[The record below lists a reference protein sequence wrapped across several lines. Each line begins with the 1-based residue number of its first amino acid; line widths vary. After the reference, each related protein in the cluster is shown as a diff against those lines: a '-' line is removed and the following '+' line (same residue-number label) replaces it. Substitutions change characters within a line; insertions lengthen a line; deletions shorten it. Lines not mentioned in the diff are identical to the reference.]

1 MAPIAWLQIFPQDL
15 SNTNKCDGSTITVCL
30 LTTNTHEAKLF
41 ETETSDGMCGCDV
54 MCILSIDEAEVGQA
68 DTCPEVAH

>member
-1 MAPIAWLQIFPQDL
+1 MWLQILPQDL

-30 LTTNTHEAKLF
+30 LTTNIYIESREAKSF
-41 ETETSDGMCGCDV
+41 EIETSDGMCGCDV
-54 MCILSIDEAEVGQA
+54 MCILSIDVAEVGQA

>member
-1 MAPIAWLQIFPQDL
+1 MLVDHKQYDSWKYVK
-15 SNTNKCDGSTITVCL
+15 S
-30 LTTNTHEAKLF
+30 HEAKLF